1 MNPIAIFK
9 EVEADLA
16 SFGSISGSIR
26 DKVKAGVAALR
37 QIEADVTTMVEFV
50 TKQAQG
56 ALDSLQAVAAEST
69 AAVGAASPAV
79 TTTQDGSTVTVDPS
93 IGTTTHEDPASGVTT
108 TVPHDGT
115 PPTAV
120 ETATVTPVT
129 PLPAA
134 VAAAVDATAAV
145 GVTVPA
151 AS

>member
-26 DKVKAGVAALR
+26 DRVRAGVAALR

-69 AAVGAASPAV
+69 AAVGAAPAV
-79 TTTQDGSTVTVDPS
+79 SQTSDGATVTVDPS
-93 IGTTTHEDPASGVTT
+93 VGPTTHEDPASGVTT

-120 ETATVTPVT
+120 ETASATPVT
-129 PLPAA
+129 PPPAA
-134 VAAAVDATAAV
+134 VAAAVDASAAA